1 MRAFL
6 ALVAFLALL
15 AGPVPV
21 DAQDAAQDAAQDTAA
36 ATDAER
42 APQAPSQ
49 PRTGDAWIDAHLLD
63 MDLYAARFAESFVDE
78 IVRYHEAP
86 RELVEAALAG
96 GDMRPGD
103 VYFACAL
110 ARASGRSCRTVL
122 EARREDPAAG
132 WDAIAAGLDV
142 APAVYRRIRGDI
154 TESYVRWARP
164 LDSGTTSRR

>member
-1 MRAFL
+1 MRAFVP
-6 ALVAFLALL
+6 LVAILALL
-15 AGPVPV
+15 PGPVLV
-21 DAQDAAQDAAQDTAA
+21 HAQEVAQNTATA
-36 ATDAER
+36 PDAEPV
-42 APQAPSQ
+42 PQAPAQ

-63 MDLYAARFAESFVDE
+63 MDLYAARFADAFVDE

-96 GDMRPGD
+96 GGLRPGD

-110 ARASGRSCRTVL
+110 AQAGGRSCRTVL
-122 EARREDPAAG
+122 EARRQDPAAG
-132 WDAIAAGLDV
+132 WEAIAAGLEV

-164 LDSGTTSRR
+164 LVSGTPSNP